1 MDGMQ
6 MDETMKRE
14 DMEQHL
20 LFHKALA
27 EDNEAYARINGYMGI
42 LGKAGSGEKLND
54 PVDESIRSAFS
65 LVLENGIDP
74 WEIDLREF
82 VRLYSRKVAE
92 NRFDMIVAG
101 KLLLMAWKVLRL
113 QSEATC
119 TKSDEPFIEEEFF
132 EFTLEDEDESM
143 IVPEVSFKQAFSRE
157 TIRPVTMYELLDAF
171 EEARAEMEIYRE
183 RERVKA
189 ELDEKVPKKFEN
201 KAHNEDDKRDV
212 EYVWG
217 RIVNMGFGPM
227 QIDELYTTD
236 IMENLRV
243 FVAVLHL
250 VRDGKLEISQASL
263 PRGAI
268 TIEMKLPGIPTTLE
282 TKENRE
288 EAEAVN

>member
-1 MDGMQ
+1 
-6 MDETMKRE
+6 MDETMKKE
-14 DMEQHL
+14 EMEQHL
-20 LFHKALA
+20 LFHKAMA
-27 EDNEAYARINGYMGI
+27 EDSEAYARINEYMGI

-54 PVDESIRSAFS
+54 PVDESIRSALS

-119 TKSDEPFIEEEFF
+119 SKSDEPFTEEEFF
-132 EFTLEDEDESM
+132 EFTLEDEDEALF
-143 IVPEVSFKQAFSRE
+143 VPEVSFKEAFSRE
-157 TIRPVTMYELLDAF
+157 TVRPVTMYELLDAF

-183 RERVKA
+183 RERIKA

-201 KAHNEDDKRDV
+201 KAHNEDDKKDV
-212 EYVWG
+212 ELVWE
-217 RIVNMGFGPM
+217 RIVRMGFGPM
-227 QIDELYTTD
+227 QIDELYTKD
-236 IMENLRV
+236 VMENLRT

-250 VRDGKLEISQASL
+250 VRDGKLEISQVIL
-263 PRGAI
+263 PRGVI
-268 TIEMKLPGIPTTLE
+268 MIEMKLPGIPTTLE
-282 TKENRE
+282 SKENQE